1 MVTEE
6 LQGPSHA
13 ERVVRTV
20 LVVDVVES
28 VRLIEEN
35 EEDAV
40 TRWRNLVEHV
50 ERKVLP
56 AHGGRLVKSLGD
68 GMLLDFPRVQPAVN
82 AAFAIQH
89 VCNGANI
96 GVSPERQM
104 LVRIG
109 AQVSELI
116 ADGHDVYGRGVNL
129 AARLTTLAGPGEIVV
144 SSGVRD
150 QLTPVLDA
158 DIEDLGECYVKHLPK
173 PVRAYRVG
181 PPGPRPVIEPA
192 ATKSELRPTIAVIP
206 FTARSGGS
214 EHLVLGEMLAEEMI
228 STLSRTTDLNVI
240 SRLSTTAFRGRNA
253 TIGEVSAH
261 LNASYVLSGGYR
273 VAGDQLTLTA
283 ELAEAKSGRVVWVK
297 EFKGHVSGLVQ
308 GKDELV
314 DRVVDEVSAAV
325 ITRELQRAQSQ
336 ALPTLE
342 SYTLLM
348 GAIAL
353 MHRLSSRDFDYA
365 RDMLRTLTERAPRRA
380 IPQAW
385 LAKWH
390 VLRVWQGWSDDP
402 KNDTQLALD
411 RTKRALDADPNCALA
426 LVIDGLV
433 HTNLLKQL
441 DVAQERY
448 ELALSIN
455 PNDSLAW
462 LLLGTLHAFRGEGK
476 PAVKN
481 TQRAIRLSP
490 LDPLR
495 YFYDALAATAA
506 MSAGKYERA
515 IKLAQHSLRANRTH
529 ASTYRAMAI
538 AQWQLGLADDARK
551 TVGELLKLEPT
562 LTVAK
567 YMERSPSSG
576 YETGKIWSSALRSAG
591 VPE

>member
-1 MVTEE
+1 M
-6 LQGPSHA
+6 
-13 ERVVRTV
+13 

-35 EEDAV
+35 EEDAIM
-40 TRWRNLVEHV
+40 RWRNLVEHV
-50 ERKVLP
+50 EKKVLP
-56 AHGGRLVKSLGD
+56 AHSGRLVKSLGD

-89 VCNGANI
+89 ACNGVNI
-96 GVSPERQM
+96 GVPPERQI
-104 LVRIG
+104 LLRIG

-116 ADGHDVYGRGVNL
+116 ADEHDVYGRGVNL

-144 SSGVRD
+144 SAGVRD

-158 DIEDLGECYVKHLPK
+158 DIEDLGECYVKHVRK
-173 PVRAYRVG
+173 PVRAYRIG

-192 ATKSELRPTIAVIP
+192 ASTSELRPTIAVIP
-206 FTARSGGS
+206 FAARSS
-214 EHLVLGEMLAEEMI
+214 DARHQVLGEMLAEEII
-228 STLSRTTDLNVI
+228 SALSRTTELNVI
-240 SRLSTTAFRGRNA
+240 SRLSTTAFRGRDA
-253 TIGEVSAH
+253 TIGDVSAH
-261 LNASYVLSGGYR
+261 LNASYMLSGGYR
-273 VAGDQLTLTA
+273 VAGNLLTLAA
-283 ELAEAKSGRVVWVK
+283 ELAEAKSGRVVWAK
-297 EFKGHVSGLVQ
+297 ELKGQVNGLVD

-314 DRVVDEVSAAV
+314 DRVVDEVSVAV
-325 ITRELQRAQSQ
+325 MARELQRAQSQ

-353 MHRLSSRDFDYA
+353 MHRLSARDFDKA
-365 RDMLRTLTERAPRRA
+365 RDMLQTLTDRAPRRA

-411 RTKRALDADPNCALA
+411 RTKRALDADPYCGLA

-448 ELALSIN
+448 ELALSVN
-455 PNDSLAW
+455 PNDSLGW

-476 PAVKN
+476 PAVKK

-495 YFYDALAATAA
+495 YFYDSLAATAA
-506 MSAGKYERA
+506 LSAGKYERA

-529 ASTYRAMAI
+529 ASTYRALAI
-538 AQWQLGLADDARK
+538 SQWQLGQAEEARK
-551 TVGELLKLEPT
+551 TVAELLKLEPT

-567 YMERSPSSG
+567 YLERSPSSA
-576 YETGKIWSSALRSAG
+576 YETGKIWSSALRNAG